1 MSKTRHE
8 EMLEDTRWKF
18 KGHAHAKAKGEPII
32 CPKCKGQGT
41 VIKNHLVDEI
51 CPFCEGEGV
60 LW

>member
-1 MSKTRHE
+1 MAMKIKIQKMICKRCGHE
-8 EMLEDTRWKF
+8 WVPRKEEV
-18 KGHAHAKAKGEPII
+18 II

>member
-1 MSKTRHE
+1 
-8 EMLEDTRWKF
+8 MLEDTRWKF